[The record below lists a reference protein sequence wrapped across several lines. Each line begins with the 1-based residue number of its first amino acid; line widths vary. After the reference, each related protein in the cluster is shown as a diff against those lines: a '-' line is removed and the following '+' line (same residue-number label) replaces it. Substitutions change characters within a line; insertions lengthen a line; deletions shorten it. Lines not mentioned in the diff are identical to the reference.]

1 MKHEPKHSLPKA
13 LRYPLFMVALLILLV
28 GEYSAQ
34 QVDAGNEVRAA
45 VAVLGMIFMVLS
57 VALR

>member
-1 MKHEPKHSLPKA
+1 MEREPKHSLPKA

-34 QVDAGNEVRAA
+34 QLDAGNETRAA
-45 VAVLGMIFMVLS
+45 VAVVAMVFMVLS